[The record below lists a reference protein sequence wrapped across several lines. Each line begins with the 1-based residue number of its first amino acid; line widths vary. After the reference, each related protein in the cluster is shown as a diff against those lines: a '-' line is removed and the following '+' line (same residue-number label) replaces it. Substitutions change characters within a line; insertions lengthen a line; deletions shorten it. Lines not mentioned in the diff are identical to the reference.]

1 LGRRVGGAAQEG
13 GLVAAPAGPA
23 VEQAGGPADV
33 AGGAL
38 LVAEGEQAA
47 GDALVAVGQQE
58 RGPVELV
65 VVVEHLP
72 VDVQG
77 GGRVALGLQEG
88 RLQVPPA
95 GPARARAAVVAGVGG
110 DDRVQ
115 QRPRLGRR
123 QAGPQRGRQAEEGV
137 DHRLG
142 APAGAGRGR
151 RAPAK
156 EGADRVQAA
165 PGGRHP

>member
-1 LGRRVGGAAQEG
+1 MAEAAEEGG

-23 VEQAGGPADV
+23 V
-33 AGGAL
+33 
-38 LVAEGEQAA
+38 EQAA

-65 VVVEHLP
+65 VVEHLP
-72 VDVQG
+72 VGVQG
-77 GGRVALGLQEG
+77 GGRVALGRQEG

-110 DDRVQ
+110 DDRVH
-115 QRPRLGRR
+115 QRPRLGRG

-137 DHRLG
+137 DHPFRGVEASAFRPGRKRRLLPSLSQLG
-142 APAGAGRGR
+142 TRLNT
-151 RAPAK
+151 
-156 EGADRVQAA
+156 
-165 PGGRHP
+165 

>member
-1 LGRRVGGAAQEG
+1 VAEAAEEGG

-23 VEQAGGPADV
+23 VEQAGGPAGV
-33 AGGAL
+33 AGGVL

-65 VVVEHLP
+65 VVEHLP
-72 VDVQG
+72 VGVQG

-110 DDRVQ
+110 DDRVH
-115 QRPRLGRR
+115 QRPRLGRG

-137 DHRLG
+137 DHPFRG
-142 APAGAGRGR
+142 VEASAFRPGRN
-151 RAPAK
+151 
-156 EGADRVQAA
+156 AA
-165 PGGRHP
+165 SSLRCRS